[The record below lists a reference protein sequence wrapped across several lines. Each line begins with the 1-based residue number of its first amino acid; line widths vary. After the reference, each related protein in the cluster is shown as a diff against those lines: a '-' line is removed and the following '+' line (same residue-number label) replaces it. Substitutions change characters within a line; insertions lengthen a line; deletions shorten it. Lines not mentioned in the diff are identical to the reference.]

1 MQKKLYALGAVALLS
16 LTGCAS
22 SAGAPAGNGAPAG
35 DGAPAAEEQSSDN
48 SFDFT
53 DRSAQASVSAPSI
66 TFTIN
71 DDLQTAAGDYAD
83 DRVFDS
89 ITVTGL
95 KVKDPKYCAVEFD
108 YNYADGVDVDTL
120 VDGYLELYP
129 SLEGDRTEAVSGLL
143 GFDGYRGDRVIGEP
157 DLDNPSPLM
166 LWIADDSKSA
176 TWVTDCATQP
186 YDSESADVPVSF
198 WGAGTGADGTFSQ
211 DAFAHADLTVMKNG
225 DVTVSRYEAYDFV
238 QDSNG
243 EWIAD

>member
-22 SAGAPAGNGAPAG
+22 GAGTTPAGNGAP
-35 DGAPAAEEQSSDN
+35 PAEEQASDAT
-48 SFDFT
+48 FDFT
-53 DRSAQASVSAPSI
+53 ERSAQASVSSPSI

-83 DRVFDS
+83 DRVFDA

-95 KVKDPKYCAVEFD
+95 KVKDPKFCAVEFAYD
-108 YNYADGVDVDTL
+108 YADGVDVDTL
-120 VDGYLELYP
+120 ADGYLELYP

-143 GFDGYRGDRVIGEP
+143 GFDGYRGDRAIGEP
-157 DLDNPSPLM
+157 DLDNLAPLM
-166 LWIADDSKSA
+166 LWIADDYKSA

-198 WGAGTGADGTFSQ
+198 WSAGTGADGTFSK

-225 DVTVSRYEAYDFV
+225 DVTVSLYEAYDFV